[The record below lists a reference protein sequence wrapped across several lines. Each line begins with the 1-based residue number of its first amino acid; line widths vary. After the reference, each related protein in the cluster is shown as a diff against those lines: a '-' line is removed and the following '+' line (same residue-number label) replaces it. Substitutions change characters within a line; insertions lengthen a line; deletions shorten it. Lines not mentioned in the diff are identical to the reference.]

1 MNKFIYILV
10 EFLHLFIFFFV
21 AGHTYIPLC
30 SSAKKLELLSLAI
43 CANIF
48 FFLYKEAKLQ
58 ISGDNWVIYNFNF
71 PSELFWVYDS
81 KHFFAFLQLALLI
94 FDDHVISERCHAVQ
108 TECCSCYGSYK
119 DKYLNLGTKRSES
132 KTKSKNKK
140 QKKSNKKSV
149 LEV

>member
-1 MNKFIYILV
+1 M
-10 EFLHLFIFFFV
+10 HLYFSGISPFTFFRSGV
-21 AGHTYIPLC
+21 YIPLC
-30 SSAKKLELLSLAI
+30 GSAKKLELLSLAI

-108 TECCSCYGSYK
+108 TECCSCDGSYK
-119 DKYLNLGTKRSES
+119 DKYLNLGTKRNES
-132 KTKSKNKK
+132 QTKSKKKKKAK
-140 QKKSNKKSV
+140 QKS
-149 LEV
+149 LY